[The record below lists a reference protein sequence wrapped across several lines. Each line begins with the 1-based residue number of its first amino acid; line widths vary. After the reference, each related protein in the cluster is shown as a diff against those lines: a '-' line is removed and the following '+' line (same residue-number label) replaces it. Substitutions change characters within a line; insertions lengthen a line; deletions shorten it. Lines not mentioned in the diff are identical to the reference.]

1 MNVQSI
7 HNATFFNQ
15 IQASLP
21 TANAQAYGFA
31 NFHEGGVFSD
41 GTPGG
46 IGNSKHPSFQ
56 ADRKGCRFLPVNH
69 RLSVAIR
76 TILPSIISSLQ
87 GFASGGP
94 VRLMLN
100 EISYKPFISFFNVT
114 QAAASNPLLGGIGA
128 SLTRTSCV
136 YRRS

>member
-1 MNVQSI
+1 M
-7 HNATFFNQ
+7 
-15 IQASLP
+15 
-21 TANAQAYGFA
+21 
-31 NFHEGGVFSD
+31 GVYFLQLD
-41 GTPGG
+41 GQPADQ
-46 IGNSKHPSFQ
+46 HP
-56 ADRKGCRFLPVNH
+56 
-69 RLSVAIR
+69 SVAIR

-94 VRLMLN
+94 VKLMLN

-128 SLTRTSCV
+128 SLTRTAFV